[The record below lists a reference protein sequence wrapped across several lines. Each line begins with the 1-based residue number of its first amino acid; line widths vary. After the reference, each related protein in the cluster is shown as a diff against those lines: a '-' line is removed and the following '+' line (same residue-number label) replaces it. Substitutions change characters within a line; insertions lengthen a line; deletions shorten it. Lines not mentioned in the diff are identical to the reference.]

1 MTSKADDAYRIIKDK
16 IVTLQ
21 LKPSSDISEDE
32 LIKELNISR
41 TPIREAIQKLAKDRF
56 VIVYPR
62 KGTVV
67 SEISLDLINSIYE
80 VRLLNEPHMARNA
93 CMRVSDEWLR
103 MLKKRFLDFKGK
115 EDLLAYIDLDYELHK
130 GLTSYTNNIFLK
142 NMFSVVNDHN
152 HRIRIQTS
160 KRNRDYQRSVQEH
173 LLILEA
179 MERRDEDAVE
189 QAVRD
194 HVLTAKQEAF
204 EYYY

>member
-103 MLKKRFLDFKGK
+103 MLKKGFLDFKGK

>member
-21 LKPSSDISEDE
+21 LKPSDISEDE

-103 MLKKRFLDFKGK
+103 MLKKGFLDFKGK

>member
-1 MTSKADDAYRIIKDK
+1 
-16 IVTLQ
+16 
-21 LKPSSDISEDE
+21 
-32 LIKELNISR
+32 
-41 TPIREAIQKLAKDRF
+41 
-56 VIVYPR
+56 
-62 KGTVV
+62 
-67 SEISLDLINSIYE
+67 
-80 VRLLNEPHMARNA
+80 
-93 CMRVSDEWLR
+93 MRVSDEWLR
-103 MLKKRFLDFKGK
+103 MLKKGFLDFKGK

>member
-1 MTSKADDAYRIIKDK
+1 MTSKADDACRIIKDK

-103 MLKKRFLDFKGK
+103 MLKKGFLDFKGK